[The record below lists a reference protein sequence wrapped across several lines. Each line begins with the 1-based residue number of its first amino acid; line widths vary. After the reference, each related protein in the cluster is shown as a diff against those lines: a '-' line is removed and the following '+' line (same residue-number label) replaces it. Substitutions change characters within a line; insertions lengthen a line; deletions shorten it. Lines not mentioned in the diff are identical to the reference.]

1 MTRAVLILATSLMI
15 QACSQV
21 PSSGDC
27 HALLQSNSPDIE
39 VAKAFIAKS
48 EQILSNAPANGS
60 NPELEVLGLCVGALK
75 RNTGL

>member
-1 MTRAVLILATSLMI
+1 MTRAALIIVTGLMI
-15 QACSQV
+15 PACSQV

-39 VAKAFIAKS
+39 VAKEFIAKS
-48 EQILSNAPANGS
+48 EQILSKAPANGS

-75 RNTGL
+75 RKTGL